1 MNSDMTAREMRI
13 IGAILDEKNTL
24 EAMAQEYDQMGDRGA
39 AITTMGH
46 AGVADRIYKSVT
58 EVLTGPE
65 VA

>member
-1 MNSDMTAREMRI
+1 
-13 IGAILDEKNTL
+13 
-24 EAMAQEYDQMGDRGA
+24 MAQEYDQMGDRGA